1 MKDLL
6 LILSILAAALYGFRV
21 MKRLDR
27 FLDTKITSEDE
38 EP

>member
-27 FLDTKITSEDE
+27 FLDTRVSSEDG